1 MPTFKPRYIVTLE
14 KKEAAVLER
23 YAASLGMRPSRVIKM
38 LIEQGMGHIEG
49 SIEMLERL
57 ASIQAVATEDAS
69 KRANDGV
76 IGALQSITQEG
87 EAFLTSVREI
97 DLDSVFQ
104 EGTEEESTL
113 PINKGNKGNKG
124 VRLNEKLSESKKP
137 YLFAAVDNTKKDE

>member
-23 YAASLGMRPSRVIKM
+23 YAAALGMRPSRVIKM
-38 LIEQGMGHIEG
+38 LIEQGMGHLEG

-57 ASIQAVATEDAS
+57 ASVQAVATEDAS
-69 KRANDGV
+69 KRANQGV
-76 IGALQSITQEG
+76 IGALQEISHEG
-87 EAFLTSVREI
+87 EAFLASIREL
-97 DLDSVFQ
+97 DVDSVFQ
-104 EGTEEESTL
+104 AAEGEESTL
-113 PINKGNKGNKG
+113 PINKG